1 MMGKVWLAIIMFF
14 GAITGAA
21 AQERPADV
29 LRDHLYSGRLAEGL
43 VAMEALADDDAEAAF
58 GVGALTLFSSI
69 ENLVQPLYA
78 HGFDPE
84 RGIAVSPFFG
94 MMGTE
99 GEERTP
105 EPLTYEGL
113 RSYLEAFSDDLD
125 TAIPLLLT
133 AAEGDFSVE
142 IDVTRIRID
151 IDGDGEV
158 GEAESVGAFLAMA
171 AGAGQRLDMG
181 SGMAPELGLPATSF
195 AFDGSDAIWLAGYS
209 QVLATQSDF
218 LLAHDFENFF
228 NAALHRLFPGAGL
241 PMETYPNAGQL
252 FMDSDSDALLADAIA
267 MIHTINW
274 PIIDRDRLIG
284 ARDRLFS
291 VLDLSR
297 RNWNSILAETDDH
310 LEFIPSPY
318 QTPLAPEM
326 AVTKEMVEA
335 WRETLDVSEAI
346 LRGELLLP
354 HWRYGGLGFDLAAW
368 FENAERTDAVLLFTG
383 LDALPYLKEGDVAD
397 AESFAAA
404 NGVFGGSIWNYA
416 AWFN

>member
-1 MMGKVWLAIIMFF
+1 MMGKLWLAIVMIF
-14 GAITGAA
+14 GATAGIA
-21 AQERPADV
+21 AQESTADV
-29 LRDHLYSGRLAEGL
+29 LRDHLYTGRLAEGL

-58 GVGALTLFSSI
+58 GVGVLTLFSGI

-78 HGFDPE
+78 HGFNPE
-84 RGIAVSPFFG
+84 RGVAVSPFFG
-94 MMGTE
+94 TMGAP
-99 GEERTP
+99 GEEREP
-105 EPLTYEGL
+105 EPLTYDAL
-113 RSYLEAFSDDLD
+113 RGYLEAFSADLD
-125 TAIPLLLT
+125 AALPLLL
-133 AAEGDFSVE
+133 AAADGDFSVE
-142 IDVTRIRID
+142 IDVTQIRID
-151 IDGDGEV
+151 IDGDGQAS
-158 GEAESVGAFLAMA
+158 EAESVGAFLAMA

-181 SGMAPELGLPATSF
+181 SGMAPELGLPATTF

-252 FMDSDSDALLADAIA
+252 FMDRESDALLADAIA

-274 PIIDRDRLIG
+274 PIIDRDRLLG
-284 ARDRLFS
+284 ARDRVLS
-291 VLDLSR
+291 VFDLSR
-297 RNWNSILAETDDH
+297 RNWDSILAETDDH

-318 QTPLAPEM
+318 QTPLAPQM
-326 AVTKEMVEA
+326 TVTKEMVEA

-346 LRGELLLP
+346 VRGELLLP
-354 HWRYGGLGFDLAAW
+354 HWRYADLGFDLAAW
-368 FENAERTDAVLLFTG
+368 FEGAERTDAVLLFTG
-383 LDALPYLKEGDVAD
+383 LDALPYLKEGEIAD

>member
-1 MMGKVWLAIIMFF
+1 MSKIWLVILLFF
-14 GAITGAA
+14 GSVAGAA
-21 AQERPADV
+21 AQESTADS
-29 LRDHLYSGRLAEGL
+29 LRDHLYGGRLAEGL
-43 VAMEALADDDAEAAF
+43 DAMEARPDGDAEASF
-58 GVGALTLFSSI
+58 GIAILTLFSGI
-69 ENLVQPLYA
+69 EDLVQPLYA

-84 RGIAVSPFFG
+84 RGVAVSPFFG
-94 MMGTE
+94 VLGAE
-99 GEERTP
+99 GGQRTP
-105 EPLTYEGL
+105 EPLTYDAL
-113 RSYLEAFSDDLD
+113 RGYLAAFSDDLD
-125 TAIPLLLT
+125 VAIPLLLA

-142 IDVTRIRID
+142 IDVTQIRID
-151 IDGDGEV
+151 IDGDGEA

-171 AGAGQRLDMG
+171 AGTGQRLDMG
-181 SGMAPELGLPATSF
+181 SGMAPDLGLPATTF

-218 LLAHDFENFF
+218 LLAHDFEDFF
-228 NAALHRLFPGAGL
+228 NAAMHRLFPGAGL
-241 PMETYPNAGQL
+241 PMETHPNSGQL
-252 FMDSDSDALLADAIA
+252 FMDRDSDALLADAIA

-274 PIIDRDRLIG
+274 PVVDRERLIG
-284 ARDRLFS
+284 ARDRVLS

-318 QTPLAPEM
+318 QTPLAPQM
-326 AVTKEMVEA
+326 AVTKEMVGA

-354 HWRYGGLGFDLAAW
+354 HWRYGDLGFDLAAW
-368 FENAERTDAVLLFTG
+368 FEGAERTDAVLLFTG
-383 LDALPYLKEGDVAD
+383 LDALPYLKVGEIAD

-404 NGVFGGSIWNYA
+404 NGAFGGSIWNYA

>member
-1 MMGKVWLAIIMFF
+1 MSKIWLVILLFF
-14 GAITGAA
+14 GSVAGAA
-21 AQERPADV
+21 AQESTADS
-29 LRDHLYSGRLAEGL
+29 LRDHLYGGRLAEGL
-43 VAMEALADDDAEAAF
+43 DAMEARPDGDAEASF
-58 GVGALTLFSSI
+58 GIAILTLFSGI
-69 ENLVQPLYA
+69 EDLVQPLYA

-84 RGIAVSPFFG
+84 RGVAVSPFFG
-94 MMGTE
+94 VLGAE
-99 GEERTP
+99 GGQRTP
-105 EPLTYEGL
+105 EPLTYDAL
-113 RSYLEAFSDDLD
+113 RGYLAAFSDDLD
-125 TAIPLLLT
+125 VAIPLLLA

-142 IDVTRIRID
+142 IDVTQIRID
-151 IDGDGEV
+151 IDGDGEA

-171 AGAGQRLDMG
+171 AGTGQRLDMG
-181 SGMAPELGLPATSF
+181 SGMAPDLGLPATTF

-218 LLAHDFENFF
+218 LLAHDFEDFF
-228 NAALHRLFPGAGL
+228 NAAMHRLFPGAGL
-241 PMETYPNAGQL
+241 PMETHPNSGQL
-252 FMDSDSDALLADAIA
+252 FMDRDSDALLADAIA

-274 PIIDRDRLIG
+274 PVVDRERLIG
-284 ARDRLFS
+284 ARDRVLS

-318 QTPLAPEM
+318 QTPLAPQM
-326 AVTKEMVEA
+326 AVTKEMVRA

-354 HWRYGGLGFDLAAW
+354 HWRYGDLGFDLAAW
-368 FENAERTDAVLLFTG
+368 FEGAERTDAVLLFTG
-383 LDALPYLKEGDVAD
+383 LDALPYLKVGEIAD